1 MILPSVLEECGP
13 MVAACRT
20 EYISWPKTPLYHLWQ
35 RRSIGW
41 RIWLK
46 HYVQQLANETQMK
59 IQVSQ
64 FPTETSKWNKIEHRL
79 ICYISKK
86 WLGQSLVNVET
97 VGSTTTENGLSAVC
111 HVDENHYEPG
121 KKITEE
127 RKDNLNIKFVG
138 PNEKWNYIIRPNRQL
153 ISWKFLSYAWK
164 RLLALLINPER
175 SVYEFTKKSFILIAI
190 SPVSR

>member
-1 MILPSVLEECGP
+1 MAQWWRHVGQNTFPDPKRL
-13 MVAACRT
+13 
-20 EYISWPKTPLYHLWQ
+20 YITCDSDG
-35 RRSIGW
+35 SIGW

-86 WLGQSLVNVET
+86 WQGQSLVNVET

-121 KKITEE
+121 KKNHRGAE
-127 RKDNLNIKFVG
+127 RQSQ
-138 PNEKWNYIIRPNRQL
+138 Y
-153 ISWKFLSYAWK
+153 
-164 RLLALLINPER
+164 
-175 SVYEFTKKSFILIAI
+175 
-190 SPVSR
+190 